1 MKAVFLAAA
10 VVLLL
15 SPAQAGAQQ
24 MKLELKDGRV
34 TLDAHNVPV
43 RQILAEWARLG
54 GAKIVNGEK
63 VAGAP
68 VTLQLTGVPE
78 RQALDIVLRSVS
90 GYMLASREIGTPGL
104 SAFDRILILPTS
116 VAPRGGAPAPPA
128 AAAPFGARSG
138 MRPMPGAQPVMPV
151 ETDVDPE
158 EEPETDVPES
168 DAPEP
173 DVDPSEAEVPANMPP
188 QRPPARQFRGAN
200 REMFQLPQPFQAQ
213 PFNNGVPPQAGEEQQ
228 TGQPGVAPSPGN
240 PFGLPA
246 GTSATPG
253 VVTPVPPPQQQPGQR
268 RPPPQ

>member
-1 MKAVFLAAA
+1 
-10 VVLLL
+10 
-15 SPAQAGAQQ
+15 

-34 TLDAHNVPV
+34 TLDAQNVPV

-54 GAKIVNGEK
+54 GAKIINGEK

-68 VTLQLTGVPE
+68 VTLQLADVPE

-90 GYMLASREIGTPGL
+90 GYMLAARQTGTEGL

-116 VAPRGGAPAPPA
+116 AAPRGGPPATPA

-173 DVDPSEAEVPANMPP
+173 DVDPSEAEVPTNMP
-188 QRPPARQFRGAN
+188 RPPARQFRGAN
-200 REMFQLPQPFQAQ
+200 REVFQLPQPFQGQ
-213 PFNNGVPPQAGEEQQ
+213 PFNNGMPPQGEEQ
-228 TGQPGVAPSPGN
+228 TGQQPGVAPAPGN
-240 PFGLPA
+240 PFGIPA
-246 GTSATPG
+246 GTSTTPG
-253 VVTPVPPPQQQPGQR
+253 VVTPVPPQQPGQR
-268 RPPPQ
+268 RPPQ